1 MLLAPGH
8 FLKRN
13 RGLQLPVMTDS
24 EHIYIM
30 FNVIISLLTS
40 PRPPR
45 CKTMASHSDSPLSC
59 FLWLNSFTNKQT
71 CRRSQYVGVLR
82 PVPFLTR
89 NIFL

>member
-8 FLKRN
+8 FLKRD
-13 RGLQLPVMTDS
+13 RRLQLPVTTDN

-40 PRPPR
+40 PRPPQ

-71 CRRSQYVGVLR
+71 CRRSQYVGVL
-82 PVPFLTR
+82 PCALSDS
-89 NIFL
+89 